1 MPWCAAR
8 RMPLMAY
15 SPIGEGRL
23 LHHHTLVEIARRH
36 DVSPAQ
42 IALSWTMR
50 QPGIIAI
57 PKAGNVTHVED
68 NFRSLS
74 IHLTEED
81 LHDLDTA
88 FPAPARKIPWQ
99 VDNNRNCYKFR
110 TIIRKMNKVI
120 DSMLAHR
127 SIRSYTDRTV
137 SDEDLNS
144 IIRAVQAA
152 PNWVNLQLVSII
164 AVKNTDHRRR
174 LAELCGNQVHIA
186 EAPVFLVF
194 CTDYHRVAL
203 ACHKKE
209 QTLDEVMQ
217 DIDTLLVGAH
227 EVGIAL
233 EAAVVAPNHWD
244 WEQSLLEMYV
254 KMRWKLSMNCNF
266 RNMSFLCWDYVSAT
280 PQKNRD

>member
-1 MPWCAAR
+1 
-8 RMPLMAY
+8 
-15 SPIGEGRL
+15 
-23 LHHHTLVEIARRH
+23 
-36 DVSPAQ
+36 
-42 IALSWTMR
+42 
-50 QPGIIAI
+50 
-57 PKAGNVTHVED
+57 
-68 NFRSLS
+68 
-74 IHLTEED
+74 
-81 LHDLDTA
+81 
-88 FPAPARKIPWQ
+88 
-99 VDNNRNCYKFR
+99 
-110 TIIRKMNKVI
+110 MNKVI

-233 EAAVVAPNHWD
+233 EAAVVAAESLGLGTVPIGDVRKNAKEVIHELQLPKYVFPMLGLCIGHTANDPGLKPRFPKEVVFFEETYNPHLEKQLAEYDKTYSQYLLKRPWNNRVGNWTD
-244 WEQSLLEMYV
+244 LAADFYLHPYHYEGVADVLREQG
-254 KMRWKLSMNCNF
+254 F
-266 RNMSFLCWDYVSAT
+266 VSAKT
-280 PQKNRD
+280 DK

>member
-1 MPWCAAR
+1 
-8 RMPLMAY
+8 
-15 SPIGEGRL
+15 
-23 LHHHTLVEIARRH
+23 
-36 DVSPAQ
+36 
-42 IALSWTMR
+42 
-50 QPGIIAI
+50 
-57 PKAGNVTHVED
+57 
-68 NFRSLS
+68 
-74 IHLTEED
+74 
-81 LHDLDTA
+81 
-88 FPAPARKIPWQ
+88 
-99 VDNNRNCYKFR
+99 
-110 TIIRKMNKVI
+110 
-120 DSMLAHR
+120 MLAHR

-233 EAAVVAPNHWD
+233 EAAIVAAESLGLGTVPIGDVRKNAKEVIRELQLPKYVFPMLGLCIGYPANDPGLKPRFQKEAICFEETYNTHLEKQLAEYDKTYSQYLLKRSWNNRVGNWTD
-244 WEQSLLEMYV
+244 LAADFYLYPYHYEGVADVLREQG
-254 KMRWKLSMNCNF
+254 F
-266 RNMSFLCWDYVSAT
+266 VSAKT
-280 PQKNRD
+280 DK